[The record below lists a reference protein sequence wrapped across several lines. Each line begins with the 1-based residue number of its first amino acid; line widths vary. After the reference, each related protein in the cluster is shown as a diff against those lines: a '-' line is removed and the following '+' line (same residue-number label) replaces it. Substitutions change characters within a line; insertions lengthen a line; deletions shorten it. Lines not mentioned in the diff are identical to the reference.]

1 MHTTSSTI
9 SDAGVSI
16 SVNPIITSQII
27 GSQIEENNNNNN
39 NNNDI
44 PIISTEIKEPVVSI
58 SDYEM
63 TTTRSSSLS
72 SKESLSS
79 AISKDDEEDEEEEED
94 DEKSDS
100 QTGDIQI
107 PLTQDSTYF
116 NSLVDR
122 LTIDNSLELLVK
134 YTQSLQD
141 ELQEAY
147 ESSCKS
153 KNPKTFIPTKV
164 LVPTNQE
171 TGKYLV
177 IDIGGSTLRICV
189 MELFKNNYQILM
201 NKQYQIN
208 NDLKIIDLKFFN
220 WVSSIAESLLFDN
233 TEHGKNGGSKYFQ
246 RDEIIKTGIS
256 WSFPIEQTHSNVGYI
271 NTVSKGYTLTEE
283 TIGKNLSDLFENSF
297 KLNNIN
303 IKVNSIINDAVAVY
317 ISGLFIENCE
327 IGLVL
332 GTGINSSFKIK
343 NQIYN
348 SELSFFGSC
357 CCHSLS
363 NELDL
368 NIDSNYKLENL
379 KYHLINNGLK
389 SSSQEEEEEESDNDN
404 DGIKDEIFQPLEYM
418 CAGRYIPELVRYGI
432 VKLHER
438 GEIFKDNLP
447 KIFNKSYDLNGEFIT
462 LIYEN
467 SIEEINNH
475 LNANYQFQL
484 AINDYNKIYKL
495 IDLIINRA
503 SILMASTILSQ
514 VKLSYQYS
522 SSLESIN
529 RKSKEIK
536 IGYVGS
542 TLQFFNSYRDKIE
555 NYVNYYTENF
565 NLPNIKLVHIDNS
578 SVLGAAVTASTFD
591 LKEAGKN

>member
-16 SVNPIITSQII
+16 SVNPIITAQII

-171 TGKYLV
+171 T
-177 IDIGGSTLRICV
+177 DI
-189 MELFKNNYQILM
+189 
-201 NKQYQIN
+201 
-208 NDLKIIDLKFFN
+208 
-220 WVSSIAESLLFDN
+220 
-233 TEHGKNGGSKYFQ
+233 
-246 RDEIIKTGIS
+246 
-256 WSFPIEQTHSNVGYI
+256 
-271 NTVSKGYTLTEE
+271 
-283 TIGKNLSDLFENSF
+283 
-297 KLNNIN
+297 
-303 IKVNSIINDAVAVY
+303 
-317 ISGLFIENCE
+317 
-327 IGLVL
+327 
-332 GTGINSSFKIK
+332 
-343 NQIYN
+343 
-348 SELSFFGSC
+348 
-357 CCHSLS
+357 
-363 NELDL
+363 NE
-368 NIDSNYKLENL
+368 
-379 KYHLINNGLK
+379 
-389 SSSQEEEEEESDNDN
+389 
-404 DGIKDEIFQPLEYM
+404 
-418 CAGRYIPELVRYGI
+418 
-432 VKLHER
+432 
-438 GEIFKDNLP
+438 
-447 KIFNKSYDLNGEFIT
+447 
-462 LIYEN
+462 
-467 SIEEINNH
+467 
-475 LNANYQFQL
+475 
-484 AINDYNKIYKL
+484 
-495 IDLIINRA
+495 
-503 SILMASTILSQ
+503 
-514 VKLSYQYS
+514 
-522 SSLESIN
+522 
-529 RKSKEIK
+529 
-536 IGYVGS
+536 
-542 TLQFFNSYRDKIE
+542 
-555 NYVNYYTENF
+555 
-565 NLPNIKLVHIDNS
+565 
-578 SVLGAAVTASTFD
+578 
-591 LKEAGKN
+591 